1 MKPKSFDPEK
11 TLQIIAEAFAHGG
24 YEGTS
29 MEELTKRTG
38 LGKQSLYNA
47 FGDKRAMM
55 EKSLGC
61 AGKTA
66 ASFRCF
72 KEQAGTARE
81 KIEAFFDKLVGEL
94 TDVKKPGCLVTN
106 LLLEKGACDKE
117 VAKLAGSRWE
127 QTRGLL
133 QSILEEGK
141 RDKSMPV
148 SLDAETVSFALMNL
162 LNGLRVTAR
171 ATNDAEKIKKIVRLS
186 LDAWL

>member
-11 TLQIIAEAFAHGG
+11 TLQVIAEAFAHGG

-29 MEELTKRTG
+29 MEDLTKRTG

-61 AGKTA
+61 AGKQTESA
-66 ASFRCF
+66 KCFRQL
-72 KEQAGTARE
+72 EGNARQ
-81 KIEAFFDKLVGEL
+81 KIELFFEKLITEL
-94 TDVKKPGCLVTN
+94 GDAKKPGCLVTN

-117 VAKLAGSRWE
+117 VAKLAGARWE
-127 QTRGLL
+127 QTRALMACT
-133 QSILEEGK
+133 LEEGK
-141 RDKSMPV
+141 KDKSLPV
-148 SLDAETVSFALMNL
+148 SLDVEAVSFALMNL

-171 ATNDAEKIKKIVRLS
+171 AINQEDKLKKIVRLS

>member
-29 MEELTKRTG
+29 MEELTRRTG

-55 EKSLGC
+55 EKSLAC
-61 AGKTA
+61 AGKATGSA
-66 ASFRCF
+66 RCF
-72 KEQAGTARE
+72 REFQGNARQ
-81 KIEAFFDKLVGEL
+81 KLEAFFDKVVEEL
-94 TDVKKPGCLVTN
+94 SDDKKAGCLVAS
-106 LLLEKGACDKE
+106 LLMEKGACDE
-117 VAKLAGSRWE
+117 GVAKLATARWE
-127 QTRGLL
+127 QTRALL
-133 QSILEEGK
+133 QTTLEEGR
-141 RDKSMPV
+141 RDKSLPV
-148 SLDAETVSFALMNL
+148 SLDAETVSYALINL

-171 ATNDAEKIKKIVRLS
+171 ATNEETKLRKIVRLS

>member
-29 MEELTKRTG
+29 MEDLVKRTG

-61 AGKTA
+61 AGKQA
-66 ASFRCF
+66 ASYQCFRNA
-72 KEQAGTARE
+72 EGRARD
-81 KIEAFFDKLVGEL
+81 KIELFFDKLVAEL
-94 TDVKKPGCLVTN
+94 TDVKKPGCLITN
-106 LLLEKGACDKE
+106 LLMEKGACDKE
-117 VAKLAGSRWE
+117 VTKLVSGRWD
-127 QTRGLL
+127 QTRNLL
-133 QSILEEGK
+133 QQILEDGK
-141 RDKSMPV
+141 RDKSLPV
-148 SLDAETVSFALMNL
+148 SLDAETVSYALMNL

-171 ATNDAEKIKKIVRLS
+171 ATNDETKLKKIVRLS